1 MRIELLDDLP
11 VLGAKFDE
19 LDLASTFDKYF
30 PDHGLWQGISGGKL
44 AIGWLLYILTQG
56 DHRLS
61 HVEDWSALRLES
73 LKAILGEKRLTSHDF
88 CDDRLGRLLDRYSVD
103 EDWYQFEESLGSQM
117 IEVYKLVSPPS
128 NNPSEL
134 NVIRTDSFNAP
145 QFRAVEEL
153 FTYGHNKQR
162 RPDQPFCKVVVSAL
176 DPLAMPLVVEIVRGG
191 GTDVST
197 YLPNIERVQ
206 AIIGFSGNLYVGD
219 SKLGSLTNRLTI
231 HDKKDY
237 YLSPLGR
244 KQCTKEK
251 LDSYLDEIKVPIEE
265 LPSIFTEK
273 ESKRATAYFYE
284 SKEII
289 QIPDSEDTFTERRIL
304 VYSPNYAK
312 KVVKSLNNRLD
323 EAQLAIENLVI
334 PKKGRRNPK
343 SLGDLQS
350 RIASILKEYKV
361 VDFFEVVCTQTI
373 ETYEVQKYKDRP
385 AGIRQKVTLQL
396 NLVRKEENIA
406 HKRKRLGWQVY
417 ATNAP
422 QKIIDAAE
430 LVRCY
435 RNEYRIEHLFDYMIN
450 RDVGLLPI
458 YLQKQD
464 RIKGLIRLLS
474 VAMKFS
480 TIIQYQVRTELSNR
494 KKEIKEIYPGNKGRS
509 TNMPTTPMLLR
520 AFKGLGV
527 AFVQHG
533 NIKIIEMTAL
543 NNNQQLIL
551 ELLGISQAY
560 QKILKLLKTPQDLHE
575 M

>member
-11 VLGAKFDE
+11 ILGAKFEE

-73 LKAILGEKRLTSHDF
+73 LKAILGEKILTSHDF

-103 EDWYQFEESLGSQM
+103 EDWYQFERSLGSQM
-117 IEVYKLVSPPS
+117 IEVYQLVSPPTNDS
-128 NNPSEL
+128 SEL

-145 QFRAVEEL
+145 QFRAVE
-153 FTYGHNKQR
+153 
-162 RPDQPFCKVVVSAL
+162 VVSAL

-273 ESKRATAYFYE
+273 ESKRAAAYFYE
-284 SKEII
+284 TKETI
-289 QIPDSEDTFTERRIL
+289 QIPDSEDTLAERRIL

-343 SLGDLQS
+343 SL
-350 RIASILKEYKV
+350 E
-361 VDFFEVVCTQTI
+361 
-373 ETYEVQKYKDRP
+373 ETYEVQKYKNRP
-385 AGIRQKVTLQL
+385 AGVRQKTTLQL
-396 NLVRKEENIA
+396 NLVRKEEAIA
-406 HKRKRLGWQVY
+406 NKRKRLGWQVY

-422 QKIIDAAE
+422 QKIIEAAE
-430 LVRCY
+430 LVKCY
-435 RNEYRIEHLFDYMIN
+435 RNEYRIEQLFDYMIN
-450 RDVGLLPI
+450 RDVSLLPI

-494 KKEIKEIYPGNKGRS
+494 GEELKEIYPGNKGRS

-520 AFKGLGV
+520 AFKGIGV
-527 AFVQHG
+527 VFMKTG
-533 NIKIIEMTAL
+533 DIKIVEMTDI
-543 NNNQQLIL
+543 NSNQQLIL
-551 ELLGISQAY
+551 ELMGIPEAFK
-560 QKILKLLKTPQDLHE
+560 KILKLLKTPPNLHE
-575 M
+575 T